1 MLATK
6 NRAGSYAVICVA
18 LASLL
23 VGCTPAGPRA
33 LLDGKRLLDEG
44 RSDLAIAKLKV
55 ATSLLQTNAQAWNYY
70 GVACH
75 RTGQHT
81 NAVAAYQKALD
92 LNRDL
97 LEARYNLGCA
107 WLDLNKPEL
116 AKAEFTSYTL
126 RRGNAVDGWLKLGTA
141 QLRTREAAAAEKSF
155 REALRVE
162 PKNAEALNGL
172 GLVYVQRNRPQ
183 DAAQQ
188 FNAALKQQPGYG
200 PALLNL
206 ATVTHQSLNDRATAL
221 AKYREYL
228 ALKPRPADWEK
239 IQALVQS
246 WEQPAAPASRPV
258 TNLVVNTPATTK
270 SNVAKVTLT
279 NAVASAAPKTNAI
292 APPKQPES
300 SASVRTNPAP
310 PASKPVPPPTP
321 PPTATVEVVTLP
333 PEPVIRSAPETIPP
347 SRIESNAPT
356 STKAATKTLPP
367 ANSKQ
372 DPSEERKNLLS
383 RVNPANLFRRETKPG
398 TNLAPAVESVP
409 AGSKSSTS
417 NLVTDATNATP
428 PSVPSSAVSSGQRYS
443 YLSPRKPVARD
454 RREAERAFAQG
465 QQAYRANRLPE
476 AAQAYRQAT
485 QADPSYFEAHYN
497 LGLVTYESRSFRQSL
512 TAWEN
517 ALAIQPESADARYNF
532 ALALKA
538 ANYPVDAANQLKQV
552 LVANANETRA
562 HLVLGNL
569 FAEQFN
575 DPVQARAHYLKVLEQ
590 DPRHPQATAIRFW
603 LVAHPP

>member
-1 MLATK
+1 MLTTK
-6 NRAGSYAVICVA
+6 NQAGSCAVICVA
-18 LASLL
+18 LASWL

-44 RSDLAIAKLKV
+44 RYDLAVNKLKT
-55 ATSLLQTNAQAWNYY
+55 ATSLLQTNAQAWNYF

-75 RTGQHT
+75 RTGQLT
-81 NAVAAYQKALD
+81 NAVMAYQKSLD

-116 AKAEFTSYTL
+116 ARAEFTSYTL

-141 QLRTREAAAAEKSF
+141 QLRTREAATSEKSF
-155 REALRVE
+155 REALRID
-162 PKNAEALNGL
+162 PRNAEALNGL
-172 GLVYVQRNRPQ
+172 GLVYLQRNRPQ
-183 DAAQQ
+183 DAVHQ
-188 FNAALKQQPGYG
+188 FSAALKQQPGYG

-206 ATVTHQSLNDRATAL
+206 ATVSHQSLNDRATAL

-246 WEQPAAPASRPV
+246 WEQPVAPATRPV
-258 TNLVVNTPATTK
+258 TNLVVTAPATTRT
-270 SNVAKVTLT
+270 NLAKVAMT
-279 NAVASAAPKTNAI
+279 NVVPSAATKTNTAS
-292 APPKQPES
+292 PPKQTEPPEP
-300 SASVRTNPAP
+300 ARTNSAP

-321 PPTATVEVVTLP
+321 TPTAAVEIVTLP
-333 PEPVIRSAPETIPP
+333 PDPIIRSAPETISPP
-347 SRIESNAPT
+347 RAGSNAPT
-356 STKAATKTLPP
+356 STTAAAKTPPP

-372 DPSEERKNLLS
+372 SPTSEKKNVLA
-383 RVNPANLFRRETKPG
+383 RVNPVNLFRRETKPG
-398 TNLAPAVESVP
+398 TNGAPVLEPVP
-409 AGSKSSTS
+409 GGSTNTAS
-417 NLVTDATNATP
+417 NLATNATNVTP
-428 PSVPSSAVSSGQRYS
+428 PAVTSSVESSGQRYT
-443 YLSPRKPVARD
+443 YLSPRKPVAGD

-465 QQAYRANRLPE
+465 QQAHRANRLPE
-476 AAQAYRQAT
+476 AAQAYRQAM

-497 LGLVTYESRSFRQSL
+497 LGLVAYRSRSFRQSL

-517 ALAIQPESADARYNF
+517 ALAIQPESVDARYNF

-538 ANYPVDAANQLKQV
+538 ANYPVDAADQLKQV
-552 LVANANETRA
+552 LAADANETRA

-575 DPVQARAHYLKVLEQ
+575 DPAQARAHYLKVLEQ